1 MTASNLYGKIV
12 TTIESHFVACAG
24 AEPGMLN
31 KITGCESRTVP
42 PLYVLTV
49 LPFGESRSLGNW
61 EGGQDRR
68 VSQPLQGTSQKTYGM
83 SSPILCVFTE
93 GVLVAEKRLRHHFWC
108 RSRIIFQ
115 EETL

>member
-1 MTASNLYGKIV
+1 
-12 TTIESHFVACAG
+12 
-24 AEPGMLN
+24 MLN

-49 LPFGESRSLGNW
+49 LPFGESRSLGNR

-68 VSQPLQGTSQKTYGM
+68 VLQPLQGTSQKTYGM

-93 GVLVAEKRLRHHFWC
+93 GVLVAEKRLRHQCLVPQPNH
-108 RSRIIFQ
+108 FQ
-115 EETL
+115 EEIL